1 MIKLGKDANKERKE
15 MTDTVETYLG
25 TILHNDLTLIQG
37 IAEKLTPERATLETR
52 GQLLAIKTA
61 LDSAM
66 QQLDSLV
73 EFLALIEIVEDGDL
87 TVNDEGWELDT
98 TKKATEKLNG
108 KKTMFI

>member
-1 MIKLGKDANKERKE
+1 MGKDANKERKE
-15 MTDTVETYLG
+15 MTDKVKTYLG

-37 IAEKLTPERATLETR
+37 IAAKLVPEQATLATR

-66 QQLDSLV
+66 GQLDSLV
-73 EFLALIEIVEDGDL
+73 EFLALIEVVEDGDL
-87 TVNDEGWELDT
+87 TVNEEGWELDT
-98 TKKATEKLNG
+98 TKKAAEKLNG